1 MARFK
6 KTLNNC
12 NGKEQKMSSLA
23 HYEEHR
29 LSLSRCGNSKFIT
42 DRIFDALGEIP
53 FGDFGFAIRS
63 S

>member
-1 MARFK
+1 
-6 KTLNNC
+6 
-12 NGKEQKMSSLA
+12 MSSLA

-29 LSLSRCGNSKFIT
+29 LSFSRCGNRKLIT

>member
-1 MARFK
+1 
-6 KTLNNC
+6 
-12 NGKEQKMSSLA
+12 MSSLA

-29 LSLSRCGNSKFIT
+29 LSFSRCGNRKLIT

-53 FGDFGFAIRS
+53 FGDFGFAIMS